1 MLTNRMQT
9 AEYYNKLT
17 DELVIEMRKYEQQDY
32 RVSHAK
38 LIYLTLSS
46 LKPIAQSMGSLNEM
60 KMIDSLLAKFQ
71 AEIQRE
77 ESMEHHAQPSKLS
90 EFLHETQI
98 CE

>member
-1 MLTNRMQT
+1 MLTNRMQA

-17 DELVIEMRKYEQQDY
+17 EELVVEMRKYEQQDY

-38 LIYLTLSS
+38 LIFLTLSS
-46 LKPIAQSMGSLNEM
+46 LKPIAQGMGSMNEV
-60 KMIDSLLAKFQ
+60 KMIENLLAKFQ

-77 ESMEHHAQPSKLS
+77 EAMESHAQPSKLS

>member
-1 MLTNRMQT
+1 MLTNRMQA

-17 DELVIEMRKYEQQDY
+17 EELVVEMRKYEQQDY

-46 LKPIAQSMGSLNEM
+46 FKPLAQGMGSMNEV
-60 KMIDSLLAKFQ
+60 KTIESLMAKFH
-71 AEIQRE
+71 AEMQRE
-77 ESMEHHAQPSKLS
+77 DAIEHHAQPSVLS

>member
-1 MLTNRMQT
+1 MLTNRMQA
-9 AEYYNKLT
+9 AEYYTKLT
-17 DELVIEMRKYEQQDY
+17 DELVVEMRKYEAQDY

-46 LKPIAQSMGSLNEM
+46 LKPIAQSMGAMNEI
-60 KMIDSLLAKFQ
+60 KTIENLIAKFQ
-71 AEIQRE
+71 GEIQRE
-77 ESMEHHAQPSKLS
+77 EESEHHEHHSKLS

>member
-1 MLTNRMQT
+1 MLTNRMQA
-9 AEYYNKLT
+9 AEYYTKLT
-17 DELVIEMRKYEQQDY
+17 DELVVEMRKYEAKDY

-46 LKPIAQSMGSLNEM
+46 LKPIAQGLGSTAEMGMIESLM
-60 KMIDSLLAKFQ
+60 AKFQ
-71 AEIQRE
+71 GEIQRE
-77 ESMEHHAQPSKLS
+77 EAMEHAQPSKLS

>member
-1 MLTNRMQT
+1 MQA

-17 DELVIEMRKYEQQDY
+17 EELVIEMRKYEQQEY

-46 LKPIAQSMGSLNEM
+46 LKPIAQGMGSMNEV
-60 KMIDSLLAKFQ
+60 KMIESLLAKFH

-77 ESMEHHAQPSKLS
+77 EAMENHAQPSMLS
-90 EFLHETQI
+90 EFLHETQL
-98 CE
+98 CD